1 MQPIPGCDAITGSQT
16 TELARQVSHMRTYL
30 AALPRARLMPRVDAI
45 SRGVL

>member
-1 MQPIPGCDAITGSQT
+1 MQPNPGCDAITGPQT
-16 TELARQVSHMRTYL
+16 TELARQVGHMRTHL